1 MSRATPLTSKTSG
14 PVRPKSLDHLAD
26 EITELSAHLDAG
38 NYRLLQLIEAF
49 DARQGWEGVGMRSC
63 AHWLNWQCGINLG
76 AAREKVRVAKA
87 LPALPRISEA
97 FRTGEVSY
105 SKVRAMTRVATPRN
119 EHALLAVARAGTA
132 RHVEQQVRWYR
143 KVKRIE
149 ALEQENVRHAQ
160 RELSCYQDDD
170 GFWVVRGR
178 LTPEQG
184 AIFSKALE
192 AAMDQLFEE
201 QKDVSAETPEDMGA
215 PVSDPVAARRADALV
230 RISEASMSGKGKC
243 GNSGERFM
251 VNIHAEAEVLRHD
264 GCGAEAEV
272 EGHGNVSAET
282 SRRLS
287 CDCSVTHWQEDKQG
301 NPLNIGRKSRTIP
314 PAIRRA
320 LKHRDR
326 GCRFPGCTCK
336 HFVDAHHIRHWADGG
351 ETSVDN
357 LVLLCRAHHR
367 LVHEGGFGVEM
378 KRGQQVQFT
387 NPRGETLPPAAET
400 RFRGN
405 VFAIHAVNQK
415 SGLGITPKTPVPS
428 WLGEK
433 MDPDMAVDALLAC
446 E

>member
-1 MSRATPLTSKTSG
+1 M
-14 PVRPKSLDHLAD
+14 RPKSLDHLAD

-192 AAMDQLFEE
+192 SAMDQLFEE

-230 RISEASMSGKGKC
+230 FISEASMSGKC
-243 GNSGERFM
+243 SNSGERFM
-251 VNIHAEAEVLRHD
+251 VNIHADAEVLRHD
-264 GCGAEAEV
+264 GCGVEAE
-272 EGHGNVSAET
+272 
-282 SRRLS
+282 
-287 CDCSVTHWQEDKQG
+287 
-301 NPLNIGRKSRTIP
+301 
-314 PAIRRA
+314 
-320 LKHRDR
+320 
-326 GCRFPGCTCK
+326 
-336 HFVDAHHIRHWADGG
+336 
-351 ETSVDN
+351 
-357 LVLLCRAHHR
+357 
-367 LVHEGGFGVEM
+367 
-378 KRGQQVQFT
+378 
-387 NPRGETLPPAAET
+387 
-400 RFRGN
+400 
-405 VFAIHAVNQK
+405 
-415 SGLGITPKTPVPS
+415 
-428 WLGEK
+428 
-433 MDPDMAVDALLAC
+433 
-446 E
+446 